1 MVLLTF
7 RGWDRMKLFYNL
19 LYLKTY
25 NKKGSIESNISE
37 AVLDMV
43 FSDEDINI
51 KNVAQRA
58 NVSMASISAFV
69 RKLGYNNFKSLTGDL
84 RNIKNEYSYRVIEDK
99 KEYTSTDGLFEQL
112 EKSEEQI
119 FEALQKANS
128 QEKYLKAA
136 AMLLNAIKIVFVGG
150 IRPQMA
156 SFLEMELLR
165 IGKSCINYISP
176 IDQEDELKRCLDN
189 ENVCLVVFDI
199 DDDKKVTSYLINYI
213 RQIKD
218 VIYFSNNNFNT
229 RNCELCFDIN
239 AAGLPYRMIQSDI
252 ALRRLIALIRNLYKH

>member
-1 MVLLTF
+1 
-7 RGWDRMKLFYNL
+7 
-19 LYLKTY
+19 
-25 NKKGSIESNISE
+25 
-37 AVLDMV
+37 
-43 FSDEDINI
+43 
-51 KNVAQRA
+51 
-58 NVSMASISAFV
+58 
-69 RKLGYNNFKSLTGDL
+69 
-84 RNIKNEYSYRVIEDK
+84 
-99 KEYTSTDGLFEQL
+99 
-112 EKSEEQI
+112 
-119 FEALQKANS
+119 
-128 QEKYLKAA
+128 
-136 AMLLNAIKIVFVGG
+136 MLLNAIKIVFVGG

-218 VIYFSNNNFNT
+218 VIYISNNNFNT

>member
-1 MVLLTF
+1 
-7 RGWDRMKLFYNL
+7 MKLFYNL

-99 KEYTSTDGLFEQL
+99 KEYTSTDDLFEQL
-112 EKSEEQI
+112 EKSEGQV
-119 FEALQKANS
+119 S
-128 QEKYLKAA
+128 
-136 AMLLNAIKIVFVGG
+136 
-150 IRPQMA
+150 
-156 SFLEMELLR
+156 
-165 IGKSCINYISP
+165 
-176 IDQEDELKRCLDN
+176 KRC
-189 ENVCLVVFDI
+189 
-199 DDDKKVTSYLINYI
+199 K
-213 RQIKD
+213 
-218 VIYFSNNNFNT
+218 
-229 RNCELCFDIN
+229 
-239 AAGLPYRMIQSDI
+239 
-252 ALRRLIALIRNLYKH
+252 RLIVRKNILKPLQCCLMPLK